1 MAATMANKA
10 TGPDGISAQHLLTLP
25 DDGWERI
32 TQMLSRF
39 ETLQT
44 FPSAVQ
50 HWKVVFIPKGNAP
63 EGVSADQMRPISV
76 ASILYRLWARC
87 RIKQCNEVV
96 EKHLAPLQATT
107 QLDPEV
113 IHLVLRGEC
122 PASSFQYGLALDYK
136 KAFDSVNTELGLH
149 LLKRVGLP
157 QNVLGLLSSQWR
169 NQTRWLSFA
178 GAIHAE
184 PLTKVPSLP
193 QGDPFSPLTLA
204 LMLSCPAKRC
214 IRLFPM
220 VKCALYLDDRT
231 LTSRNVEKLV
241 EAAADWD
248 RLSQVT
254 RLSTNHQ
261 KSQLWG
267 RTAAAAKYLKE
278 QHFDFPVK
286 GEVEVLGYYL
296 GANPELSSTPRGWP
310 VSKMGKQ
317 WRER

>member
-1 MAATMANKA
+1 
-10 TGPDGISAQHLLTLP
+10 
-25 DDGWERI
+25 
-32 TQMLSRF
+32 
-39 ETLQT
+39 
-44 FPSAVQ
+44 
-50 HWKVVFIPKGNAP
+50 
-63 EGVSADQMRPISV
+63 MRPISV

-193 QGDPFSPLTLA
+193 QGDPFF
-204 LMLSCPAKRC
+204 PAHFGPYFVLPSQKMHQA
-214 IRLFPM
+214 FPYGEM
-220 VKCALYLDDRT
+220 CALSGWQNLD
-231 LTSRNVEKLV
+231 
-241 EAAADWD
+241 
-248 RLSQVT
+248 
-254 RLSTNHQ
+254 
-261 KSQLWG
+261 
-267 RTAAAAKYLKE
+267 
-278 QHFDFPVK
+278 
-286 GEVEVLGYYL
+286 
-296 GANPELSSTPRGWP
+296 
-310 VSKMGKQ
+310 
-317 WRER
+317 